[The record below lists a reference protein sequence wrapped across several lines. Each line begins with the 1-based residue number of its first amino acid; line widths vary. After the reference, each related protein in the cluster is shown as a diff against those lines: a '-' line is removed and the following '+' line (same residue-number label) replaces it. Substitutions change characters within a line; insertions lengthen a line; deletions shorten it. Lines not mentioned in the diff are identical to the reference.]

1 MIKDPENG
9 GLLNQLLELR
19 AENEYL
25 ARLSDVE
32 LQEFVGDLEEV
43 ACAEGD
49 TLIELGETVDELD
62 VLRDLESEVEII
74 TLAGGETLFEH
85 GDPGDSAYIVMSGRL
100 RVVLDLEAGEEC
112 TLNELGRGEVLGGGG
127 ARGFAHLGVIRAME
141 ELGIPIDMIGGSS
154 IGAPVAG
161 PTAQGQSAAEA
172 LQTIAHHFRSL
183 LDYTLPLA
191 SLLAGRRITE
201 SIEKGPE
208 RGISKICG
216 SPTIAFRPT

>member
-1 MIKDPENG
+1 MPICCRSTPLSVRRRIRDRTTLRAREHASGVVYHGHPQRRYEIKDFKTRARGVQSMIKDPENA

-32 LQEFVGDLEEV
+32 VQEFVGDLEEV

-74 TLAGGETLFEH
+74 TLAGGETLFGH

-112 TLNELGRGEVLGGGG
+112 TLNELGRGEVLGEMALLTGDS
-127 ARGFAHLGVIRAME
+127 R
-141 ELGIPIDMIGGSS
+141 
-154 IGAPVAG
+154 
-161 PTAQGQSAAEA
+161 SA
-172 LQTIAHHFRSL
+172 TV
-183 LDYTLPLA
+183 
-191 SLLAGRRITE
+191 
-201 SIEKGPE
+201 
-208 RGISKICG
+208 
-216 SPTIAFRPT
+216 